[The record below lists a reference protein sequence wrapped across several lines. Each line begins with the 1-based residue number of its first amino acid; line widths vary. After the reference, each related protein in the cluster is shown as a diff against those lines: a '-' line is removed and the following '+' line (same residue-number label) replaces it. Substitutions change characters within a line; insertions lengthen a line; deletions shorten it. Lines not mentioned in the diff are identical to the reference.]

1 MPTSKRETQRRP
13 VYSKSKMRYHTA
25 MKKLIIVALLA
36 LEPACGAFYSDTSAL
51 YPGSS
56 PTQQA
61 LREVCGRDEGGLCVT
76 VEQLAKY
83 GIAQDVYW
91 GRLKRSEFGFAA
103 LDPNNVIPLDKL
115 VRAFGLDPVALEEMK
130 IRFGLVII
138 EGKRCN
144 EKPVTCR
151 GVIRHEFGHLRRG
164 PSQIE
169 ADCYAARTGTDEE
182 VKALLALVS
191 TFNAPERYQSFSA
204 CAKK

>member
-1 MPTSKRETQRRP
+1 
-13 VYSKSKMRYHTA
+13 
-25 MKKLIIVALLA
+25 MKTIKLILAALALLA
-36 LEPACGAFYSDTSAL
+36 LGSACGAFYSDTSAL

-91 GRLKRSEFGFAA
+91 GRLKRSEFGFTA

-115 VRAFGLDPVALEEMK
+115 VRAFGRDPAALEELK

-182 VKALLALVS
+182 VTALLALVA
-191 TFNAPERYQSFSA
+191 TFNDPERYRAFSE
-204 CAKK
+204 CAR